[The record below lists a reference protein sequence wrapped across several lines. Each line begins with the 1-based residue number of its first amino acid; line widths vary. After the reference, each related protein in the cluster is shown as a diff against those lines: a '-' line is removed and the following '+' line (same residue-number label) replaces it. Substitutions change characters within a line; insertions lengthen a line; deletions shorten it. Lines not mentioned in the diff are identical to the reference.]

1 MKNKQPKIFKKT
13 HSDRDRA
20 KHKKQEEFSLYGWNA
35 CMSAFKKRPESLL
48 RLFFSR
54 TRTTELKAVKAW
66 CAEKKL
72 PFRQLDQESLNK
84 VASGTHHE
92 GIVMV
97 VRPFP
102 CDSVYKLIRG
112 SIPKNGLVVAL
123 DGIENPHN
131 QGTILR
137 SCAYF
142 AANGLILPN
151 SGTVTGITPSAAR
164 MAEGGWESVPIYSS
178 SDLSSSLR
186 DLREQGWCVVGA
198 DLSAKESS
206 SSAKITFPT
215 VLVFGNEQKG
225 LSDRVKRRCDTLV
238 NIPGKGD
245 MQSLNVSVAAGIM
258 LADLDRRRNSDKKY
272 KKTK

>member
-1 MKNKQPKIFKKT
+1 MADREPKTFKKT

-20 KHKKQEEFSLYGWNA
+20 KHKKQEEFTLYGWNA

-54 TRTTELKAVKAW
+54 TRAPELKAVKAW

-97 VRPFP
+97 VRPLP
-102 CDSVYKLIRG
+102 CDSVHKLIRG
-112 SIPKNGLVVAL
+112 SMPENGMIVAL

-131 QGTILR
+131 QGAILR
-137 SCAYF
+137 SCSYF
-142 AANGLILPN
+142 DVRALVVPN
-151 SGTVTGITPSAAR
+151 AGTVTGITPSAAR
-164 MAEGGWESVPIYSS
+164 MAEGGWESVPVYNS

-186 DLREQGWCVVGA
+186 DCREQGWCVVGA
-198 DLSAKESS
+198 DPNAKESL
-206 SSAKITFPT
+206 SSAKISFPA
-215 VLVFGNEQKG
+215 VLVLGNEQEG
-225 LSDRVKRRCDTLV
+225 LSDRVKRRCDSLV
-238 NIPGKGD
+238 HISGKGE
-245 MQSLNVSVAAGIM
+245 MQSLNVSVAAGIL
-258 LADLDRRRNSDKKY
+258 LAELDRRRNSGKKS
-272 KKTK
+272 TKSR